1 MKLRKLLSVI
11 LLALIAVGCTKEDLS
26 DCVTENDVTLRFV
39 LKEQDGVDKFSQH
52 VNVVDLLIFDE
63 DGLFVRCETINERML
78 AEFQG
83 KKTKLAPGTYY
94 VVCWGNV
101 RENSALSALTPGV
114 TSINDC
120 FIEIPASATKT
131 GDPIYYAPYVR
142 NTYSRAA
149 NLPQSRSLP
158 PEFAIWELVVPPM
171 ESVEKEVNFIRAHR
185 TINAYVEGLVD
196 EVNGT
201 LYAPIIE
208 LEEAWS
214 RYNFLFETL
223 NYRTDLSQQSVLAN
237 TLDGQMYFSQFH
249 VGFGEVIP
257 DINVII
263 RRGSDREVIAV
274 VNLKQFLTNHPDE
287 NKNDIHIQI
296 SFLDDHGVTIS
307 VPGWII
313 DNIQPGN

>member
-26 DCVTENDVTLRFV
+26 VCVTENDVTLRFV
-39 LKEQDGVDKFSQH
+39 LKEQGGLDRFNQH
-52 VNVVDLLIFDE
+52 INVVDLLIFDE
-63 DGLFVRCETINERML
+63 DGLFVRRETINERML

-83 KKTKLAPGTYY
+83 KKTTLNPGTYY

-101 RENSALSALTPGV
+101 RENSALSVLTPGV
-114 TSINDC
+114 TSIKDC
-120 FIEIPASATKT
+120 FIEIPATATKT

-142 NTYSRAA
+142 NTYSRNA
-149 NLPQSRSLP
+149 NMPQSRRLSS
-158 PEFAIWELVVPPM
+158 EFAIWELVVPPM
-171 ESVEKEVNFIRAHR
+171 ESVEKEVNFIRAHC
-185 TINAYVEGLVD
+185 TIHAYVEGLID
-196 EVNGT
+196 QKNGS

-237 TLDGQMYFSQFH
+237 TLGGQMYFSQFH

-257 DINVII
+257 DINVIV

-274 VNLKQFLTNHPDE
+274 VNLRQFLTDHPDE
-287 NKNDIHIQI
+287 NNNDIHIQI
-296 SFLDDHGVTIS
+296 SFLDDHGVAIS
-307 VPGWII
+307 VPGWIEDI
-313 DNIQPGN
+313 IKPGY